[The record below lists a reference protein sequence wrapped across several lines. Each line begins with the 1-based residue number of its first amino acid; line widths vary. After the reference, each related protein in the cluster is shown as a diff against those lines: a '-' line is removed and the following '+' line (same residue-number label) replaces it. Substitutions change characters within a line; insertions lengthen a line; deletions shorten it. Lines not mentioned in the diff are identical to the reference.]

1 MQRDH
6 APHVLNHGNGL
17 RPLAD
22 LPEGARAVVVAIQ
35 GGKALARRMAVFGF
49 TPGAQ
54 VEMLRN
60 VGRGPVL
67 VRLQRHR
74 LALGR
79 GEAEKVWVRPVAARP
94 ATAFL
99 PPNK

>member
-1 MQRDH
+1 MRRNH
-6 APHVLNHGNGL
+6 APHFLDNGNGL

-22 LPEGARAVVVAIQ
+22 LPEGTRAVVVAIQ

-49 TPGAQ
+49 TPGAR

-60 VGRGPVL
+60 TGRGPVL

-79 GEAEKVWVRPVAARP
+79 GEAGKVWVRPIVARP
-94 ATAFL
+94 AASSL
-99 PPNK
+99 PQNP